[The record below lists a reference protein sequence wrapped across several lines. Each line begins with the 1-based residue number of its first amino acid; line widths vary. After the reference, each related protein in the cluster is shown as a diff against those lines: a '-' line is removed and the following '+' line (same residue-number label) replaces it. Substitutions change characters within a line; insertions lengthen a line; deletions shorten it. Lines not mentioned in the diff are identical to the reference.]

1 MVVDT
6 RAVAMHRCVC
16 ACTCVLSAIKNN
28 CETHLM
34 QSDNEDD
41 EDSEDDG
48 QGDIEEVDEDGQE
61 VCTD

>member
-1 MVVDT
+1 VF
-6 RAVAMHRCVC
+6 
-16 ACTCVLSAIKNN
+16 SAIKNH
-28 CETHLM
+28 CETHLV